1 MATNTTV
8 VVYDLKT
15 QQIYRVES
23 ANLLKH
29 HVIVNDTSG
38 QITAIGQTILDAR
51 NQDNADGEEE
61 TPTATNTTVLVYNN
75 KTQQISRIESD
86 DVRKY
91 HTIVQDTSGMTTPTG
106 EFILENIGDINKEK
120 AFAELKRKR
129 LKKYGEKIQGG
140 VLRYPAEL
148 LTEHTDYLQIDI
160 ERYQEIGSN
169 YITSTGSSGRYVIGT
184 AKQNRAGGTSSKKLS
199 KKPLINA
206 GTILL
211 PIPSNIE
218 DSNNVVYGDS
228 SLNGLAAAGVSS
240 VEAGM
245 VGLGGFLGSGGTNK
259 IDFTEL
265 KDNIS
270 NRLAA
275 GLGGGDKD
283 TAMATASDVIT
294 KKLVSEAVNI
304 FGANVT
310 TQQLLARSTGEILNP
325 NMELLFSDVTVR
337 NFRFNF
343 KLTPR
348 NPKEAQQVKLIIR
361 AFKRNMAPQ
370 AQGGVQGAGNFF
382 LRSPNVFKIRY
393 RSGNKDHPFLNKFK
407 QCFLTGVQTTY
418 TGEGVYSTYDD
429 RTPVS
434 ILLDLSFKEIQPIYD
449 IDYDTRPGNRAVGY

>member
-29 HVIVNDTSG
+29 HVIVHDTSG
-38 QITAIGQTILDAR
+38 QITPIGQTILDAR
-51 NQDNADGEEE
+51 NQDNADGGEE
-61 TPTATNTTVLVYNN
+61 TSTATNTTVLVYNM
-75 KTQQISRIESD
+75 KTQEISRIESD
-86 DVRKY
+86 KVRNY
-91 HTIVQDTSGMTTPTG
+91 HKIVQDTSGVTTPVG
-106 EFILENIGDINKEK
+106 QVILENIGDINKEK
-120 AFAELKRKR
+120 AFAELRKKR

-184 AKQNRAGGTSSKKLS
+184 AKQNRAGGTTSKKLS

-245 VGLGGFLGSGGTNK
+245 VGLGGFLGTGGTNK

-310 TQQLLARSTGEILNP
+310 TQQLLARSTGEKLNQ
-325 NMELLFSDVTVR
+325 NIELLFSDVTVIK
-337 NFRFNF
+337 FRFNF
-343 KLTPR
+343 KITPR

-434 ILLDLSFKEIQPIYD
+434 IILDLSFKEIQPIYD